1 MTIVEFIN
9 KTDALG
15 GLVEMYKA
23 GYTPNDDL
31 DEDVEPA
38 IYSLLAD
45 AWDGLDKFFEAENDY
60 YTYCENC
67 GFEEQ

>member
-15 GLVEMYKA
+15 GLIEMYKA
-23 GYTPNDDL
+23 GFTPSDL
-31 DEDVEPA
+31 NEEVDPA
-38 IYSLLAD
+38 TYSLLAD

-67 GFEEQ
+67 EFEEQ

>member
-15 GLVEMYKA
+15 GLIEMYKA
-23 GYTPNDDL
+23 GFTPSDL

-38 IYSLLAD
+38 IYSLLAEG
-45 AWDGLDKFFEAENDY
+45 WEGLDKFFEAENDY
-60 YTYCENC
+60 YTHCENC
-67 GFEEQ
+67 EFEEQ